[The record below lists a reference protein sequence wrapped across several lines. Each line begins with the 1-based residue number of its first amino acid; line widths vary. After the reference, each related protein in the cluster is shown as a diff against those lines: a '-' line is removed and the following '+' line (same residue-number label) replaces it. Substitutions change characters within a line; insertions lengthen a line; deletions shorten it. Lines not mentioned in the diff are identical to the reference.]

1 MNDFFQVLKRFVP
14 PYKKYLFL
22 NIFFNILAAFLT
34 LFSFALIIPILEM
47 LFMGDK
53 GVVYH
58 FMEWDS
64 ASLKDVAINNF
75 YYAAYYCK
83 TRFGASMTLMGLSV
97 ILVFMTGLKTGA
109 TYLSSHFLIPIRA
122 GIVRDIRNYVYDK
135 IVGLPI
141 GFFTSERKGDVMAR
155 MSGDVAEIENSIMA
169 SLDMMFKNPIM
180 IIVCLVM
187 MITISWEL
195 TLFVFILLPIAGLIM
210 GRVGKRLKRTSL
222 EAQNQWGA
230 LMATIEETLGGL
242 RIIKAFNAAFDSLT
256 NELAAISE
264 NGDQAEIS
272 RLKRELGTL
281 YVKCKQNAIK
291 YIYTHPKSLSVI
303 PVLYQKTSSGLP
315 VFAQATD
322 AILMERVYD
331 TLRTVYPA
339 SPYLVSLADEVSLR
353 RNALEIQNRMASA
366 EEVDFPEIVL
376 SDVNGQQQSLT
387 ALKGNVIVLMFWDA
401 SNVQQRVY
409 NTDLK
414 MLYEKYHRR
423 GLEIYQVGL
432 NSNKTAWAMQVKEQG
447 LPWISVC
454 DPAAGASVGAMLY
467 NITQL
472 PSMYVISRD
481 GSIQSRD
488 VFDMR
493 MLENEIRRLL

>member
-1 MNDFFQVLKRFVP
+1 MKSKYYWICLFSLPLFTALLTTCGNRDTARINLTVKGAPDSTEVVVSRLAMNEMQVLDTVYTSKGKVAYKVTVYPDSPEFV
-14 PYKKYLFL
+14 YLTYGQGGNVPL
-22 NIFFNILAAFLT
+22 LLQDRDRVSVTADWSDLSKVSVEGSEESV
-34 LFSFALIIPILEM
+34 LMQE
-47 LFMGDK
+47 
-53 GVVYH
+53 V
-58 FMEWDS
+58 DS
-64 ASLKDVAINNF
+64 V
-75 YYAAYYCK
+75 
-83 TRFGASMTLMGLSV
+83 
-97 ILVFMTGLKTGA
+97 
-109 TYLSSHFLIPIRA
+109 
-122 GIVRDIRNYVYDK
+122 
-135 IVGLPI
+135 
-141 GFFTSERKGDVMAR
+141 
-155 MSGDVAEIENSIMA
+155 
-169 SLDMMFKNPIM
+169 
-180 IIVCLVM
+180 
-187 MITISWEL
+187 
-195 TLFVFILLPIAGLIM
+195 
-210 GRVGKRLKRTSL
+210 
-222 EAQNQWGA
+222 
-230 LMATIEETLGGL
+230 
-242 RIIKAFNAAFDSLT
+242 IKAFNAEFDRLAS
-256 NELAAISE
+256 ELAEAE
-264 NGDQAEIS
+264 ERGGQAEVT
-272 RLKRELGTL
+272 RLKRELGSL

-454 DPAAGASVGAMLY
+454 DPTAGASVGAMLY

>member
-1 MNDFFQVLKRFVP
+1 MRSKYYWICLFSLPLFTALLTTCGNRDTARINLTVKGAPDSTEVVVSRLAMNEIQVLDTVYTSKGKVDYNVTVYPDSPEFV
-14 PYKKYLFL
+14 YLTYGQGGNVPL
-22 NIFFNILAAFLT
+22 LLQDRDRVSVTADWSDLSKVSVEGSEESV
-34 LFSFALIIPILEM
+34 LM
-47 LFMGDK
+47 Q
-53 GVVYH
+53 GV
-58 FMEWDS
+58 DS
-64 ASLKDVAINNF
+64 D
-75 YYAAYYCK
+75 
-83 TRFGASMTLMGLSV
+83 
-97 ILVFMTGLKTGA
+97 
-109 TYLSSHFLIPIRA
+109 
-122 GIVRDIRNYVYDK
+122 
-135 IVGLPI
+135 
-141 GFFTSERKGDVMAR
+141 
-155 MSGDVAEIENSIMA
+155 
-169 SLDMMFKNPIM
+169 
-180 IIVCLVM
+180 
-187 MITISWEL
+187 
-195 TLFVFILLPIAGLIM
+195 
-210 GRVGKRLKRTSL
+210 
-222 EAQNQWGA
+222 
-230 LMATIEETLGGL
+230 
-242 RIIKAFNAAFDSLT
+242 IKAFNAAFDSLT

-472 PSMYVISRD
+472 PAMYVISRD
-481 GSIQSRD
+481 GSIQSKD

>member
-1 MNDFFQVLKRFVP
+1 MRSKYYWICLFSLPLFTALLTTCGNRDTARINLTVKGAPDSTEVVVSRLAMNEIQVLDTVYTSKEKVDYNVTVYPDSPEFV
-14 PYKKYLFL
+14 YLTYGQGGNVPL
-22 NIFFNILAAFLT
+22 LLQDRDRVSVTADWSDLSKVSVEGSEESV
-34 LFSFALIIPILEM
+34 LM
-47 LFMGDK
+47 L
-53 GVVYH
+53 GV
-58 FMEWDS
+58 DS
-64 ASLKDVAINNF
+64 D
-75 YYAAYYCK
+75 
-83 TRFGASMTLMGLSV
+83 
-97 ILVFMTGLKTGA
+97 
-109 TYLSSHFLIPIRA
+109 
-122 GIVRDIRNYVYDK
+122 
-135 IVGLPI
+135 
-141 GFFTSERKGDVMAR
+141 
-155 MSGDVAEIENSIMA
+155 
-169 SLDMMFKNPIM
+169 
-180 IIVCLVM
+180 
-187 MITISWEL
+187 
-195 TLFVFILLPIAGLIM
+195 
-210 GRVGKRLKRTSL
+210 
-222 EAQNQWGA
+222 
-230 LMATIEETLGGL
+230 
-242 RIIKAFNAAFDSLT
+242 IKAFNAAFDSLT

-472 PSMYVISRD
+472 PAMYVISRD

>member
-1 MNDFFQVLKRFVP
+1 MFTALLTTCGNRDTARINLTVKGAPDSTEVVVSRLAMNEIQVLDTVYTSKGKVDYNVTVYPDSPEFV
-14 PYKKYLFL
+14 YLTYGQGGNVPL
-22 NIFFNILAAFLT
+22 LLQDRDRVSVTADWSDLSKVSVEGSEESV
-34 LFSFALIIPILEM
+34 LM
-47 LFMGDK
+47 Q
-53 GVVYH
+53 GV
-58 FMEWDS
+58 DS
-64 ASLKDVAINNF
+64 D
-75 YYAAYYCK
+75 
-83 TRFGASMTLMGLSV
+83 
-97 ILVFMTGLKTGA
+97 
-109 TYLSSHFLIPIRA
+109 
-122 GIVRDIRNYVYDK
+122 
-135 IVGLPI
+135 
-141 GFFTSERKGDVMAR
+141 
-155 MSGDVAEIENSIMA
+155 
-169 SLDMMFKNPIM
+169 
-180 IIVCLVM
+180 
-187 MITISWEL
+187 
-195 TLFVFILLPIAGLIM
+195 
-210 GRVGKRLKRTSL
+210 
-222 EAQNQWGA
+222 
-230 LMATIEETLGGL
+230 
-242 RIIKAFNAAFDSLT
+242 IKAFNAAFDSLT

-472 PSMYVISRD
+472 PAMYVISRD
-481 GSIQSRD
+481 GSIQSKD

>member
-1 MNDFFQVLKRFVP
+1 MFTALLTTCGNRDTARISLTVEGAPDSTEVVVSRLAMNEIQVLDTVYTSKEKVAYKVTVYPDSPEFV
-14 PYKKYLFL
+14 YLTYGQGGNVPL
-22 NIFFNILAAFLT
+22 LLQDRDRVSVTADWSDISKVSVEGSEESVL
-34 LFSFALIIPILEM
+34 M
-47 LFMGDK
+47 L
-53 GVVYH
+53 GV
-58 FMEWDS
+58 DS
-64 ASLKDVAINNF
+64 D
-75 YYAAYYCK
+75 
-83 TRFGASMTLMGLSV
+83 
-97 ILVFMTGLKTGA
+97 
-109 TYLSSHFLIPIRA
+109 
-122 GIVRDIRNYVYDK
+122 
-135 IVGLPI
+135 
-141 GFFTSERKGDVMAR
+141 
-155 MSGDVAEIENSIMA
+155 
-169 SLDMMFKNPIM
+169 
-180 IIVCLVM
+180 
-187 MITISWEL
+187 
-195 TLFVFILLPIAGLIM
+195 
-210 GRVGKRLKRTSL
+210 
-222 EAQNQWGA
+222 
-230 LMATIEETLGGL
+230 
-242 RIIKAFNAAFDSLT
+242 IKAFNAAFDSLT

>member
-1 MNDFFQVLKRFVP
+1 MFTALLTTCGNRDTARISLTVKGAPDSTEVVVSRLAMNEIQVLDTVYTSKEKVAYKVTVYPDSPEFV
-14 PYKKYLFL
+14 YLTYGQGGNVPL
-22 NIFFNILAAFLT
+22 LLQDRDRVSVTADWSDLSKVSVEGSEESV
-34 LFSFALIIPILEM
+34 LMQE
-47 LFMGDK
+47 
-53 GVVYH
+53 V
-58 FMEWDS
+58 DS
-64 ASLKDVAINNF
+64 V
-75 YYAAYYCK
+75 
-83 TRFGASMTLMGLSV
+83 
-97 ILVFMTGLKTGA
+97 
-109 TYLSSHFLIPIRA
+109 
-122 GIVRDIRNYVYDK
+122 
-135 IVGLPI
+135 
-141 GFFTSERKGDVMAR
+141 
-155 MSGDVAEIENSIMA
+155 
-169 SLDMMFKNPIM
+169 
-180 IIVCLVM
+180 
-187 MITISWEL
+187 
-195 TLFVFILLPIAGLIM
+195 
-210 GRVGKRLKRTSL
+210 
-222 EAQNQWGA
+222 
-230 LMATIEETLGGL
+230 
-242 RIIKAFNAAFDSLT
+242 IKAFNAEFDRLAS
-256 NELAAISE
+256 ELAEAE
-264 NGDQAEIS
+264 ERGGQAEVT
-272 RLKRELGTL
+272 RLKRELGSL

-291 YIYTHPKSLSVI
+291 YVYSHPKSMSVI
-303 PVLYQKTSSGLP
+303 PMLYLKTSGGLP
-315 VFAQATD
+315 VFSQTTD

-331 TLRTVYPA
+331 SLKTVYPA

-353 RNALEIQNRMASA
+353 LNAMEIQNKMAAA
-366 EEVDFPEIVL
+366 EAVDFPEIVL
-376 SDVNGQQQSLT
+376 NDVNGQQQSLT